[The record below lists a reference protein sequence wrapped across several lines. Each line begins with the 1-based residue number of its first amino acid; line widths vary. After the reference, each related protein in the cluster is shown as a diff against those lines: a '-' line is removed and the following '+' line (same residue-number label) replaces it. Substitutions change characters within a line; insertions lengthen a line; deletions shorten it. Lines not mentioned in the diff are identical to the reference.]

1 MSWNPVLRMKLAST
15 LLNLQLFHLAE
26 PDRGVTS
33 NAAADIVSLAP
44 YVNAA
49 ATVFPLV
56 SHGLCPPWISL

>member
-1 MSWNPVLRMKLAST
+1 MKLAST
-15 LLNLQLFHLAE
+15 LLNPQPFHLAE

-56 SHGLCPPWISL
+56 SHGLCPP